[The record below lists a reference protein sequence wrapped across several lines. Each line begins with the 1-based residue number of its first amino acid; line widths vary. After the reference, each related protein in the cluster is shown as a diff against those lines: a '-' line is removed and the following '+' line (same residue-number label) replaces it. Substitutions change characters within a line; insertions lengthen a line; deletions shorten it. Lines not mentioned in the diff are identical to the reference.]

1 MDRVGSF
8 IVCFVLVLLF
18 SYGKILISQFY
29 SQFCFGLQFMFS
41 QDALLVLADHPSWL
55 KENAMYILRP
65 IPEKQL
71 LRDAYVR
78 LRCTLFFEGISG
90 TVDKTIACHVSN
102 IVGVGFFSF
111 FYFFS
116 SLHDT
121 CIVSFLDP
129 FVCTGLGRYCFQ
141 TFCNIFAL
149 VSQHPLKIVF

>member
-18 SYGKILISQFY
+18 SCGKILISQFY

-78 LRCTLFFEGISG
+78 LQCTLFFEGISG
-90 TVDKTIACHVSN
+90 TVDKTITCHVCN
-102 IVGVGFFSF
+102 IVGVGFFHSF
-111 FYFFS
+111 ISF
-116 SLHDT
+116 LHYMIHVSFPFWILLFVLVQEY
-121 CIVSFLDP
+121 IVSRHSAIFL
-129 FVCTGLGRYCFQ
+129 LLYLS
-141 TFCNIFAL
+141 IL
-149 VSQHPLKIVF
+149 